1 MRRHIA
7 SFLSQ
12 APPNKERSLVGTPQQ
27 LALVKANIKLPGLDS
42 LARPTQRFTIRA
54 RKGSEPFKAVM
65 RDDQI
70 TLNSKANGN
79 RPYSAHEQANAAR
92 ADYQRELPSLSD
104 QAKDRQAAVPS
115 SSQPGSARARS
126 THADASKGVPVFVM
140 LPLDTVS
147 SLKDLACTSPTF

>member
-1 MRRHIA
+1 ML